1 MSNNAVSSVLEKFT
15 ALNNE
20 YQEIAEQAKVDLKEY
35 NDYCD
40 SSDNDLSKKMAE
52 LREKFARVEAHLEYA
67 RAHASDLEEAEMPF
81 KTEWEQLDELHSK
94 INPES
99 TSDVY
104 AETLYTKASGQKLYY
119 ESEVER
125 TKKKILG
132 SKVQAKRLYDS
143 QLAELEER
151 KKKVYD
157 EFKEYANSEEFKA
170 YIKGLS
176 KDAAAFNSSGKS
188 NLPVGTEISLGQRT
202 VTTADHDDG
211 LAAEEE
217 SVAGGTVRNTAA
229 GVFDFARHP
238 EFAYLRAGGHDYSTG
253 GIRIPTVQHNTLGIA
268 LHICADHVVIDD
280 FGAETLSLLAHG
292 IHEIRAHDAV
302 WEPGEVL
309 HFSGIDQLSAGR
321 ERPGNDHRTIPGA
334 AKINGRSIA
343 GRPGTDDDHVCCLFT
358 HAS

>member
-125 TKKKILG
+125 TKKK
-132 SKVQAKRLYDS
+132 
-143 QLAELEER
+143 
-151 KKKVYD
+151 
-157 EFKEYANSEEFKA
+157 
-170 YIKGLS
+170 
-176 KDAAAFNSSGKS
+176 
-188 NLPVGTEISLGQRT
+188 T
-202 VTTADHDDG
+202 
-211 LAAEEE
+211 
-217 SVAGGTVRNTAA
+217 
-229 GVFDFARHP
+229 
-238 EFAYLRAGGHDYSTG
+238 
-253 GIRIPTVQHNTLGIA
+253 PTHSRQ
-268 LHICADHVVIDD
+268 
-280 FGAETLSLLAHG
+280 
-292 IHEIRAHDAV
+292 
-302 WEPGEVL
+302 
-309 HFSGIDQLSAGR
+309 
-321 ERPGNDHRTIPGA
+321 
-334 AKINGRSIA
+334 
-343 GRPGTDDDHVCCLFT
+343 
-358 HAS
+358 